1 MGSIP
6 NANPMH
12 QDAQIDLE
20 VYSRATEVHTNY
32 GEAVPG
38 IHSDP
43 RNTPSAAGPRVQQKK
58 KKKNTKCVNEKRK
71 QKRLFSVASTLP
83 TKRRVLRD
91 RDPPL
96 RRRAPHL
103 VEELG
108 ALVGLDGERLQAG
121 EQALALRDEELRA
134 ARHTREHDR
143 ARVEARERRDAPVV
157 RVVELDALQDGDAP
171 GVRVLA
177 VRRARRGVRVVRR
190 VPAHAEREAR
200 EAPEHAR
207 RDVLRDRR
215 DVHPRALPQHEP
227 PQRRRRP
234 PARLVRKRVAQVEP
248 DAHREVERLQ
258 RGQPVPYFAEC
269 GEVQRERAEE
279 AHAAETRWVVVEKV
293 LDEPVPPCFGNGHLR
308 GLTIVGVRFEE
319 GVAGLDGF

>member
-1 MGSIP
+1 M
-6 NANPMH
+6 
-12 QDAQIDLE
+12 
-20 VYSRATEVHTNY
+20 
-32 GEAVPG
+32 
-38 IHSDP
+38 
-43 RNTPSAAGPRVQQKK
+43 
-58 KKKNTKCVNEKRK
+58 
-71 QKRLFSVASTLP
+71 ASTLP

-121 EQALALRDEELRA
+121 EEALPLRDEELRP
-134 ARHTREHDR
+134 ARHAREHDR

-171 GVRVLA
+171 AVPVFA
-177 VRRARRGVRVVRR
+177 VRRGRGIRVVRR

-227 PQRRRRP
+227 PQRPRGA

-258 RGQPVPYFAEC
+258 RGQPVPYLAEC
-269 GEVQRERAEE
+269 GEVQRERAAQ
-279 AHAAETRWVVVEKV
+279 AHAAEARWVVVEKV

-308 GLTIVGVRFEE
+308 GLTIAGVRFEE
-319 GVAGLDGF
+319 CVAGLDGF